1 MERIFRGKTTE
12 QGRIVEVECDGETS
26 LLSHETNRNV
36 FETDR
41 DYFDHSPKLYDWG
54 YDGQTADLLARA
66 ILFAVTDDAKLALS
80 YYQFFK
86 TDYVSRWGE
95 NWEMSEYE
103 VHAWLRAVGAANV

>member
-41 DYFDHSPKLYDWG
+41 DCFDHSPKLYDWG
-54 YDGQTADLLARA
+54 YDGQTAGLLARA
-66 ILFAVTDDAKLALS
+66 ILFAVTDDAKLALD
-80 YYQFFK
+80 YCQFFK
-86 TDYVSRWGE
+86 ADHVSRWGE
-95 NWEMSEYE
+95 NWEMSKRE
-103 VHAWLRAVGAANV
+103 VLEWLRTVGAANI

>member
-1 MERIFRGKTTE
+1 MAKHLFYRTKRIEMYLKRIATILIIHRSCMTGVMMDKLRISSRG
-12 QGRIVEVECDGETS
+12 
-26 LLSHETNRNV
+26 
-36 FETDR
+36 
-41 DYFDHSPKLYDWG
+41 
-54 YDGQTADLLARA
+54 A

-103 VHAWLRAVGAANV
+103 VHAWLRAVGGC

>member
-12 QGRIVEVECDGETS
+12 QGRIVKVECDGETS

-54 YDGQTADLLARA
+54 YDGQCAGLLARA
-66 ILFAVTDDAKLALS
+66 ILFAVTDDAKLALN
-80 YYQFFK
+80 YYHLFK
-86 TDYVSRWGE
+86 IDHVSRWGE

-103 VHAWLRAVGAANV
+103 VRVWLRAVGAGNV